1 MLDVDAAKI
10 PLTNRLRSLQVR
22 SVVPKI
28 GYNSV
33 PTTES
38 PLSDVKQNTTD
49 CYQ

>member
-1 MLDVDAAKI
+1 MSMLRKFHSRIAFG
-10 PLTNRLRSLQVR
+10 SLQVR